1 VSDTTIKVDSA
12 VRDRLAVLAAQ
23 RGSTI
28 RDLVAEL
35 AEATPTRE
43 ELAARQAKAAAYIAE
58 HLLPALAWWTTGG
71 CAVLGVDDDLNRDL
85 REVPSAGSVGKRARA
100 RLSAARSKSSMRAQ
114 RANAATGEPCPHWSG
129 PRQLLRQVPPRPG
142 TRPDPITAT

>member
-1 VSDTTIKVDSA
+1 VVFHRYTVVMADTTIKVDSA

-43 ELAARQAKAAAYIAE
+43 ELAARQTAAAAYVAAHLAPGFAASDIAAGE
-58 HLLPALAWWTTGG
+58 QLWQELEVDQRGDRGRLAG
-71 CAVLGVDDDLNRDL
+71 
-85 REVPSAGSVGKRARA
+85 
-100 RLSAARSKSSMRAQ
+100 
-114 RANAATGEPCPHWSG
+114 
-129 PRQLLRQVPPRPG
+129 
-142 TRPDPITAT
+142 

>member
-1 VSDTTIKVDSA
+1 VTLTEVFHRYTRLVADTTIKVDSA

-43 ELAARQAKAAAYIAE
+43 ELAARQAAAAAYVTE
-58 HLLPALAWWTTGG
+58 HLLPGFNASDVAAGEQLWRELEADQRGERGRLAG
-71 CAVLGVDDDLNRDL
+71 
-85 REVPSAGSVGKRARA
+85 
-100 RLSAARSKSSMRAQ
+100 
-114 RANAATGEPCPHWSG
+114 
-129 PRQLLRQVPPRPG
+129 
-142 TRPDPITAT
+142 